1 VGLVGNWLVQRLQKT
16 GDKPHT
22 WWAVGRLGARISL
35 YGNAENVV
43 PPETASRWLQA
54 LLALDWKAVDHAA
67 FAATTL
73 ARLSGDRVR
82 DVPAELREAVVQR
95 LQAIRAPVT
104 WSAMVRDVVELDEA
118 DQKRS
123 FGEALPVGLRLI
135 EARTKP

>member
-1 VGLVGNWLVQRLQKT
+1 M
-16 GDKPHT
+16 PC
-22 WWAVGRLGARISL
+22 
-35 YGNAENVV
+35 
-43 PPETASRWLQA
+43 
-54 LLALDWKAVDHAA
+54 
-67 FAATTL
+67 
-73 ARLSGDRVR
+73 
-82 DVPAELREAVVQR
+82 VPAELREAVVQR